1 MPKTYHDQDADLSI
15 IQKKKVAII
24 GYGSQ
29 GHAHALNLKDSG
41 VEVRVGLPA
50 TSKSIDKAKKAGL
63 EVNTVS
69 DAAAWADVIMILT
82 PDHSQGDTYAKDIAP
97 NLKAGKTLMFA
108 HGFNIRFGTID
119 PPKDIDVSLVAPKA
133 PGHRV
138 REVFTEG
145 GGTPGLVAIHQDASG
160 KALDIALS
168 YAKGIGCTR
177 AGVIQTTF
185 AEETETDLFGEQ
197 AVLCGGASALVKAGF
212 ETLVNAGYQPEIA
225 YFECLH
231 ELKLIVDLMYRGG
244 LAYMRY
250 SVSDTAEYGDYTA
263 GPRIVTDE
271 TRAEMKKL
279 LKEIQDGT
287 FAKKWIEENKTGR
300 KYFTQIRKDEAQHPI
315 EEVGGRLRAAMPFL
329 DPVTVKDN
337 KPQSSVPTA

>member
-1 MPKTYHDQDADLSI
+1 MPKTYHDQDANLSL

-29 GHAHALNLKDSG
+29 GHAHALSLKDSG

-50 TSKSIDKAKKAGL
+50 NSKSIDKAKKAGL

-82 PDHSQGDTYAKDIAP
+82 PDHSQGDTYKNDIAP

-119 PPKDIDVSLVAPKA
+119 PPRDIDVSLVAPKA

-160 KALDIALS
+160 KALDLALS

-212 ETLVNAGYQPEIA
+212 ETLVEAGYQPEIA

-244 LAYMRY
+244 LEYMRH
-250 SVSDTAEYGDYTA
+250 SISDTAEWGDYVA
-263 GPRIVTDE
+263 GPRIVT
-271 TRAEMKKL
+271 AEVKKAMKGL
-279 LKEIQDGT
+279 LNDIQDGS
-287 FAKKWIEENKTGR
+287 FAKKFIEENETGR
-300 KYFTQIRKDEAQHPI
+300 HEFARIRKQEADTLI
-315 EEVGGRLRAAMPFL
+315 EKVGAELRAGMPFL
-329 DPVTVKDN
+329 DPVKVKDGAVV
-337 KPQSSVPTA
+337 KA